1 MTIPATIVHS
11 DPDILGGTPVFVGT
25 RVPLQTFMEH
35 VNAGQPLC
43 EFLEDFPS
51 VTRAQLVAALQGA
64 EPPRYALGF
73 FFEWGGGVLWC
84 RNEAAR
90 QRFDVGPIEERL
102 PLRPETLARLA
113 EMTMWHDTALN
124 WDYPPDPGPWSP
136 EEERRFDRA
145 ALEVLATIR
154 GELGPDFEVID
165 QRHPG

>member
-1 MTIPATIVHS
+1 MVIHEGAVHS

-25 RVPLQTFMEH
+25 RVPLRTFTEYL
-35 VNAGQPLC
+35 NAGQPLC

-51 VTRAQLVAALQGA
+51 VTRDQLVAALQGA

-84 RNEAAR
+84 RNDAAR
-90 QRFDVGPIEERL
+90 RRFEVGPIEESL
-102 PLRPETLARLA
+102 PLRPETLDRLA
-113 EMTMWHDTALN
+113 KMTEWHDTALN

-136 EEERRFDRA
+136 EEERRFERA

-154 GELGPDFEVID
+154 EELGPDFEVID
-165 QRHPG
+165 RLHRG